1 METEE
6 IKEKFEAEL
15 KWGSYYFLY
24 SFILSFVFT
33 LFQLFF
39 LKQSR
44 DNVYIILFFNL
55 ILLLFLSRKCFLEKK
70 SKKNLNFVSKLFII
84 LKIFSI
90 NYFFISLITID
101 NGDFLMPKR
110 ELEIIENEKSLNETK
125 SNLLNDLINFVKKKK
140 KKTTILYTKNAS
152 C

>member
-24 SFILSFVFT
+24 SIILSLIFT
-33 LFQLFF
+33 LFQLFI

-44 DNVYIILFFNL
+44 DNVYILFFFN
-55 ILLLFLSRKCFLEKK
+55 ILLFIYFSRKCILEKK
-70 SKKNLNFVSKLFII
+70 SKKNVNFVSKLIII

-101 NGDFLMPKR
+101 NGNFLIPKR
-110 ELEIIENEKSLNETK
+110 ELEIIENEKSLDEPK
-125 SNLLNDLINFVKKKK
+125 SNLINDFINFVQKTKKK
-140 KKTTILYTKNAS
+140 
-152 C
+152 

>member
-1 METEE
+1 METDE

-24 SFILSFVFT
+24 SIILSLIFT
-33 LFQLFF
+33 LFQLFI

-44 DNVYIILFFNL
+44 DNVYILFFFN
-55 ILLLFLSRKCFLEKK
+55 ILLFIYFSRKCILEKK
-70 SKKNLNFVSKLFII
+70 SKKNVNFVSKLIII

-125 SNLLNDLINFVKKKK
+125 SNLLNDLINFVKK
-140 KKTTILYTKNAS
+140 I
-152 C
+152 

>member
-6 IKEKFEAEL
+6 IEEKFEAEL

-55 ILLLFLSRKCFLEKK
+55 ILLLFLSRKCFLEKR

-84 LKIFSI
+84 LKIFFI

-110 ELEIIENEKSLNETK
+110 ELEIIENEKSLNDTK
-125 SNLLNDLINFVKKKK
+125 SNLLNDFINFVKK
-140 KKTTILYTKNAS
+140 I
-152 C
+152 

>member
-1 METEE
+1 METDE
-6 IKEKFEAEL
+6 IKEKFEEEL

-24 SFILSFVFT
+24 SIILSLIFT
-33 LFQLFF
+33 LFQLFI

-44 DNVYIILFFNL
+44 DNVYILFFFN
-55 ILLLFLSRKCFLEKK
+55 ILLFIYFSRKCILEKK
-70 SKKNLNFVSKLFII
+70 SKKNVNFVSKLIII

-110 ELEIIENEKSLNETK
+110 ELEIIENEKSLDEPK
-125 SNLLNDLINFVKKKK
+125 SNLINDFINFVQKTKKK
-140 KKTTILYTKNAS
+140 
-152 C
+152 

>member
-6 IKEKFEAEL
+6 IKEKFEEEL

-24 SFILSFVFT
+24 SIILSLIFT
-33 LFQLFF
+33 LFQLFI

-44 DNVYIILFFNL
+44 DNVYILFFFN
-55 ILLLFLSRKCFLEKK
+55 ILLFIYFSRKCILEKK
-70 SKKNLNFVSKLFII
+70 SKKNVNFVSKLIII

-101 NGDFLMPKR
+101 NGNFLIPKR
-110 ELEIIENEKSLNETK
+110 ELEIIENEKSLDEPK
-125 SNLLNDLINFVKKKK
+125 SNLINDFINFVQKTKKK
-140 KKTTILYTKNAS
+140 
-152 C
+152 